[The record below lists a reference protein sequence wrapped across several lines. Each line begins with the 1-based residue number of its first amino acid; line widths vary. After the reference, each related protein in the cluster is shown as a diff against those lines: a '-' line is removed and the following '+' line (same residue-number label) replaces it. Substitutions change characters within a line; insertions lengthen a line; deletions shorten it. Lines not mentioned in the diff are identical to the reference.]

1 METIPNRLGSAV
13 ISVTAAHHQP
23 PLFYQSMWSKNETK
37 WPKIHIP
44 MQAPT
49 LTSDFNCL
57 PTDIITVIASN
68 SGQVWR
74 SLVLVDH
81 KCSDTLNDWK
91 AYVKQFTA
99 VGVVTKL
106 SPKPSGEAIL
116 YVQDPSLTRITLF
129 DGVPHSED
137 GVETW
142 SIEVGAEYSIR
153 MALRGKGTIR
163 IPSGGTYRH
172 GKPVS
177 AYPAGGWLYP
187 IAWKVLSEV

>member
-1 METIPNRLGSAV
+1 MLNVAEQV
-13 ISVTAAHHQP
+13 V
-23 PLFYQSMWSKNETK
+23 
-37 WPKIHIP
+37 PKKLKRGCLRYTP

-49 LTSDFNCL
+49 LPSDFNSL
-57 PTDIITVIASN
+57 STGLIAIIASN

-106 SPKPSGEAIL
+106 SPKPGGEAIL
-116 YVQDPSLTRITLF
+116 DILNPERTRITLL

-137 GVETW
+137 DVDTW
-142 SIEVGAEYSIR
+142 SIEVGAKYSMKIGPQNLEFGSKIR
-153 MALRGKGTIR
+153 S
-163 IPSGGTYRH
+163 PSGGTYRH

-177 AYPAGGWLYP
+177 AYPAGWRLYP
-187 IAWKVLSEV
+187 IAWEVPS